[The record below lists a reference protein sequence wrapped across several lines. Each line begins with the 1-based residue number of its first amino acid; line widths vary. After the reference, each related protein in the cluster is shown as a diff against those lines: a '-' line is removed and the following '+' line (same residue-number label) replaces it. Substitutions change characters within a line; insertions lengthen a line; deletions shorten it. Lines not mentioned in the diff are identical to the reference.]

1 MEFTMIR
8 SRLYSWPHV
17 SSDMLVRKEKCL
29 DKFTKESQ
37 TIRPRFCSWPQVSC
51 DLSRVRK
58 EKYLDKSEEFLTDPW
73 GWYRSSESLSSE
85 SQELNVAGV
94 SMARQADDLEDSDG
108 SCDSS
113 WWKVLSDSDDSS
125 EGNIENVNESDG
137 FLTGSLRRHGSSESS
152 WWKVLTDSDISS
164 EGNVENVDEFTEDL
178 QMIPSILR
186 IKPHELS
193 DMGVRVIKEN
203 NSVEDSSWGEESTDS
218 EFRSNNKTE
227 HLDKHLSKQKYPRAS
242 YSRRHVVHRLSIDQ
256 SAVETLRSHLCMYK
270 PPEKCVDCTN
280 ILLFGMIGAGKS
292 STINTFL
299 SALDPDRRTMN
310 CAPTGQHPGSV
321 TLKLTSYKS
330 NSLKFWDT
338 AGWNSSDDPVKIKEV
353 FRMILEGRVPLGTN
367 LKDFNPDANADVIPE
382 NVIHGVAF
390 IVNTFTMDNIK
401 LDLLKVFQ
409 DLQNI
414 AKNIYN
420 IVIGTNFERLRIPAK
435 SYNHI
440 YENNKLKRKFA
451 KLSDYIGM
459 KKRTMFVI
467 SNEWKGYKIEKTKC
481 VLALYIL
488 KNMVRKIDPGQD
500 SSLADAAIGK
510 CNWAENQ
517 F

>member
-94 SMARQADDLEDSDG
+94 SMARQADDLEDFLQISQTPLLRKGRIPQLLQELKCETERKEQDTLCNADG

-367 LKDFNPDANADVIPE
+367 
-382 NVIHGVAF
+382 
-390 IVNTFTMDNIK
+390 
-401 LDLLKVFQ
+401 
-409 DLQNI
+409 
-414 AKNIYN
+414 
-420 IVIGTNFERLRIPAK
+420 
-435 SYNHI
+435 
-440 YENNKLKRKFA
+440 FA